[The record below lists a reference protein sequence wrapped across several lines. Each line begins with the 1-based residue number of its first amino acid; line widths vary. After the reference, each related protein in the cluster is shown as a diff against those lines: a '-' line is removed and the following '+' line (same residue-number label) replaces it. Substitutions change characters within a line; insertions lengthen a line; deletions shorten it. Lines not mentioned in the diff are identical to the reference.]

1 MQNTLKQIWV
11 LLQPSWFS
19 GLVAGFLSFGVIVAT
34 VIISNF
40 QGSSLQQE
48 IFEAKAGHASDSVI
62 NFKAV
67 TDNLASN
74 SFISNLPLFLFW
86 AALGVIVYLFATGLW
101 GGLSKAE
108 ELREELEYVNAPRE
122 KLLKEGFIS
131 MLIRMLC
138 LGLWIGYLEVFLK
151 VLLPYALAAA
161 HVAAVNLASFTGIGY
176 VLLAFAVL
184 FVALQLHV
192 VFMRLVW
199 LRLRVFGETA

>member
-11 LLQPSWFS
+11 LVQPSWLS
-19 GLVAGFLSFGVIVAT
+19 GLVAGFLSLGVVVAT
-34 VIISNF
+34 IVISNF

-48 IFEAKAGHASDSVI
+48 IFEVKAGHASDSVI

-86 AALGVIVYLFATGLW
+86 AALGVIVYLFATSLW

-161 HVAAVNLASFTGIGY
+161 HIAAVNLTSLTGIGY
-176 VLLAFAVL
+176 VLLALAVL
-184 FVALQLHV
+184 FVALQIHT

-199 LRLRVFGETA
+199 LRLRVFGRTA